1 MDLCSINDSAAYIDR
16 PIANFEHDKSQ
27 NTHISDMVAL
37 AAFISN
43 SQTPMPS
50 LNKCYFLPDNSNLL
64 LLSPKKVKDNTL
76 EKSNGSNVDS
86 TYNNVKF
93 DNLKYEISQSFLG
106 DIKILFDKE
115 YL

>member
-27 NTHISDMVAL
+27 NTHISDMVTL

-50 LNKCYFLPDNSNLL
+50 LNKSVTFYPITPISCSYLP
-64 LLSPKKVKDNTL
+64 KR
-76 EKSNGSNVDS
+76 
-86 TYNNVKF
+86 
-93 DNLKYEISQSFLG
+93 
-106 DIKILFDKE
+106 
-115 YL
+115 